1 MSAQASLQPWPLS
14 RAVLKLQGH
23 LLTARLLAAFVPH
36 AQDPGRLGP
45 LASHSTSHWWVVV
58 DLPPQ
63 PGLTTTTHPRMIEM
77 ASSCTLQSPCQPVLH
92 LPIECSYGKKKIPL
106 TQQFCFGIYPTAA
119 LAEVL

>member
-45 LASHSTSHWWVVV
+45 LASHSTSHWGVGGGGSAPSAW
-58 DLPPQ
+58 LQ
-63 PGLTTTTHPRMIEM
+63 TTTMTHPRMIEM
-77 ASSCTLQSPCQPVLH
+77 ASSWTLHSHPANLSSICP
-92 LPIECSYGKKKIPL
+92 
-106 TQQFCFGIYPTAA
+106 
-119 LAEVL
+119 